1 MFKGSLGASSI
12 LHLRSKLDN
21 CAGELM
27 ADGHL
32 DELIIINFLLS
43 RQSIQFYISA
53 SQTTLFGIIFLTFL
67 SLTTLNSP

>member
-32 DELIIINFLLS
+32 HYYQLSSLSSVNSVLYICFSDNFVWD
-43 RQSIQFYISA
+43 YISY
-53 SQTTLFGIIFLTFL
+53 LFITDHTEL
-67 SLTTLNSP
+67 SLK